1 MQGVQVMRYGMIL
14 GVTLGALAGLATTP
28 ASAADYRGGARAS
41 AYGRNQDMV
50 RDRPYTGRLPACEDP
65 AVHSKV
71 AGAFAETER
80 VYWRSQLQL
89 TTFQRPREIGY
100 RTWGYAFV
108 PRRFC
113 SARTVTTDG
122 HKREV
127 VYNIAEAQGFA
138 GVGWG
143 VEWCVSGL
151 DRPRAYSPGC
161 KMARP

>member
-1 MQGVQVMRYGMIL
+1 MRHGMIF
-14 GVTLGALAGLATTP
+14 GVAFGALAGLAATG
-28 ASAADYRGGARAS
+28 ASAADYRGGSRS
-41 AYGRNQDMV
+41 SDYRLGRDLV
-50 RDRPYTGRLPACEDP
+50 RDRPYSGRLPSCEDP

-80 VYWRSQLQL
+80 IYWRTQLQL
-89 TTFQRPREIGY
+89 TTFVRPREIGY
-100 RTWGYAFV
+100 RTWGYSFV

-113 SARTVTTDG
+113 TARTVTTDG
-122 HKREV
+122 RKREV